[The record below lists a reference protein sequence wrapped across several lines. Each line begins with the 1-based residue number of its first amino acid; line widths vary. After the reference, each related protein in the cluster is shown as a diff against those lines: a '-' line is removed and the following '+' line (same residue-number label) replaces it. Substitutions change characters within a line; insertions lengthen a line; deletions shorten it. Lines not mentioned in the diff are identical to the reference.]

1 MQKCKNRRW
10 ELDQRI
16 RKYFQLSNLFI
27 WCTLHSHIVYSTW
40 CYVSEKELLAE
51 VDSEFIVKLYRTFQ
65 VKSLSSYCFCQ
76 CYHFYYSQYDII
88 HHSKNYRQH
97 DDCIRLRI
105 TCTCTLYISIIVY
118 YFTNRYSSPWLVLSW
133 WLYQTENHLH
143 LLLELCQGGELWGR
157 VQHVGHM
164 DDQGWDY
171 DDDDEDG
178 WSRVG
183 RILLFTKRWGQ
194 YILTISV

>member
-1 MQKCKNRRW
+1 MR
-10 ELDQRI
+10 
-16 RKYFQLSNLFI
+16 
-27 WCTLHSHIVYSTW
+27 SHIVYSTW

-65 VKSLSSYCFCQ
+65 VNSLSCYCFCL
-76 CYHFYYSQYDII
+76 CYHFYYSQYDIL
-88 HHSKNYRQH
+88 HHAKNYRQH

-105 TCTCTLYISIIVY
+105 TCTSWSSFIYFYHFLLFY
-118 YFTNRYSSPWLVLSW
+118 YFTNRYSSSWLVLSW
-133 WLYQTENHLH
+133 WLCQTENHLH

-171 DDDDEDG
+171 DADDDDG
-178 WSRVG
+178 WPRVG
-183 RILLFTKRWGQ
+183 RILLFTKRRGQ
-194 YILTISV
+194 YILTISI